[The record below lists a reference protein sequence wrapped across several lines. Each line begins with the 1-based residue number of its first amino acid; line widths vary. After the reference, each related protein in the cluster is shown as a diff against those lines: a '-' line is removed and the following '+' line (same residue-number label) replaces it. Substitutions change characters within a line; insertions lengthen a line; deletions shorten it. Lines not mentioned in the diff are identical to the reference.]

1 MSFLDM
7 KWYEICAEKSTE
19 NPMHIMRLIIEM
31 ESRLTS
37 HNVMNPT
44 TPTSIETIE
53 NATQSE
59 QILLGIS
66 SSETMN
72 IMTAATLTHC
82 TVVGNT
88 IKNWSKQGN
97 LLKGI
102 ENKTVKGQLI
112 SKCLFCFIVWT
123 KIPTKKFPGFLP

>member
-44 TPTSIETIE
+44 TPNSMEIIE

-66 SSETMN
+66 SSATMN
-72 IMTAATLTHC
+72 IMTAATL
-82 TVVGNT
+82 
-88 IKNWSKQGN
+88 
-97 LLKGI
+97 
-102 ENKTVKGQLI
+102 
-112 SKCLFCFIVWT
+112 F
-123 KIPTKKFPGFLP
+123 

>member
-44 TPTSIETIE
+44 TPSSMDTIE
-53 NATQSE
+53 KATQSE

-72 IMTAATLTHC
+72 IMTAATL
-82 TVVGNT
+82 
-88 IKNWSKQGN
+88 
-97 LLKGI
+97 
-102 ENKTVKGQLI
+102 
-112 SKCLFCFIVWT
+112 F
-123 KIPTKKFPGFLP
+123 

>member
-88 IKNWSKQGN
+88 IKNCSKQGN

-102 ENKTVKGQLI
+102 ENKTVRR
-112 SKCLFCFIVWT
+112 
-123 KIPTKKFPGFLP
+123 

>member
-31 ESRLTS
+31 ESRLTF
-37 HNVMNPT
+37 HNVINPT
-44 TPTSIETIE
+44 TPTSMETIE

-66 SSETMN
+66 SNETIN
-72 IMTAATLTHC
+72 IMMAATLTHW

-88 IKNWSKQGN
+88 IKN
-97 LLKGI
+97 
-102 ENKTVKGQLI
+102 
-112 SKCLFCFIVWT
+112 
-123 KIPTKKFPGFLP
+123 

>member
-19 NPMHIMRLIIEM
+19 NPMHIMRLIIEI

-53 NATQSE
+53 NVTQSK
-59 QILLGIS
+59 QILLVQNIIPPVKVAVP
-66 SSETMN
+66 TLMN
-72 IMTAATLTHC
+72 I
-82 TVVGNT
+82 
-88 IKNWSKQGN
+88 I
-97 LLKGI
+97 
-102 ENKTVKGQLI
+102 
-112 SKCLFCFIVWT
+112 
-123 KIPTKKFPGFLP
+123 

>member
-7 KWYEICAEKSTE
+7 KWYEIWAEKSTE
-19 NPMHIMRLIIEM
+19 NPMHIMRFIIEM
-31 ESRLTS
+31 EFRLTS

-88 IKNWSKQGN
+88 IKN
-97 LLKGI
+97 
-102 ENKTVKGQLI
+102 
-112 SKCLFCFIVWT
+112 
-123 KIPTKKFPGFLP
+123 